1 MSSEVTTMLFHCDA
15 PQPPP
20 QPHNECDYPSAA
32 DSGELMR
39 DSENEPS
46 RQYRLRMP
54 LELVNLA
61 VDNY

>member
-1 MSSEVTTMLFHCDA
+1 MLFHCDA